1 MCSADRCGTSSWLMS
16 SIVPDRRGSLM
27 SCILQAC
34 SRLCLSLRFCSS
46 LVSMAVTS
54 FCSCVNSLTEQTQI
68 TMSGHPIASQT
79 SADVLQVILL
89 VGTSQF
95 LPDLLHLMV
104 FIVHLRLLGQV
115 LVFEILQLCHGLI
128 YDLHVPL
135 LFLLKQIKLSERA
148 LWHDH
153 GISMLSPSSISQS
166 HSRLSSPSA
175 PTWWPSLGLPL
186 AGSSHSPAGWPD
198 VSSESQIR
206 G

>member
-1 MCSADRCGTSSWLMS
+1 MS
-16 SIVPDRRGSLM
+16 DD
-27 SCILQAC
+27 
-34 SRLCLSLRFCSS
+34 
-46 LVSMAVTS
+46 T
-54 FCSCVNSLTEQTQI
+54 
-68 TMSGHPIASQT
+68 HPIESQT

-148 LWHDH
+148 LGHDH
-153 GISMLSPSSISQS
+153 ETEITRSLCFHLLQS
-166 HSRLSSPSA
+166 LNLILVFLHRL
-175 PTWWPSLGLPL
+175 LPHDDL
-186 AGSSHSPAGWPD
+186 LL
-198 VSSESQIR
+198 VFL
-206 G
+206 